1 MAKMKRHYEELREL
15 NNWDEA
21 DKYYGGVKKEYEERI
36 KLLRL
41 PIIKVVEALESEVQ
55 SIYDVI
61 GDLQK
66 GKVTADDIPKC
77 YRDIVKDYLDMESEL
92 E

>member
-1 MAKMKRHYEELREL
+1 M
-15 NNWDEA
+15 
-21 DKYYGGVKKEYEERI
+21 
-36 KLLRL
+36 
-41 PIIKVVEALESEVQ
+41 Q

-77 YRDIVKDYLDMESEL
+77 YRDIVKDYLEIGSEV

>member
-1 MAKMKRHYEELREL
+1 MAKMKRHYEELRGF

-21 DKYYGGVKKEYEERI
+21 DKYYGDVKKEYEERI

-41 PIIKVVEALESEVQ
+41 PIVKVVEALESEVQ

-66 GKVTADDIPKC
+66 GKVKADDIPKC
-77 YRDIVKDYLDMESEL
+77 YRDIVKEYLDIESEVK
-92 E
+92 

>member
-1 MAKMKRHYEELREL
+1 MAKMKRYYEDLKEF
-15 NNWDEA
+15 NNWEEA
-21 DKYYGGVKKEYEERI
+21 DKHYGGVRKEYEERI

-41 PIIKVVEALESEVQ
+41 PIIKIVEALESEVQ
-55 SIYDVI
+55 SIYDLI

-77 YRDIVKDYLDMESEL
+77 YRDIVKDYLNMESEVG
-92 E
+92 